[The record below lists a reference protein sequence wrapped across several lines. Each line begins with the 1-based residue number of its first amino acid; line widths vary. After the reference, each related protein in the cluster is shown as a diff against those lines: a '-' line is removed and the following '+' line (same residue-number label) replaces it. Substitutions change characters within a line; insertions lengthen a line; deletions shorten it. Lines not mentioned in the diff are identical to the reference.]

1 MKVII
6 ALCTTFLLISMS
18 FFSVAEEENLFEEGI
33 VAYEAG
39 DYEKAKD
46 LLIILAE
53 QDHSGSQFI
62 IATMYNTGKGVKKDI
77 DTAIR
82 WYIQASNN
90 GNASAA
96 YMLASKYRYGDG
108 VIQDYEQALKFYTIA
123 SSKKDVPSMDA
134 LASMY
139 EFGLG
144 VNQDPVKAH
153 MWYNIA
159 ASKGSILGKEF
170 RNIISK
176 NMTKEQIDEAQKLAR
191 ECVAKDYKGC

>member
-1 MKVII
+1 MKVMTSFF
-6 ALCTTFLLISMS
+6 ASLLLISTA
-18 FFSVAEEENLFEEGI
+18 FFSVAEEQNLFEEGI

-53 QDHSGSQFI
+53 QGHSGSQVI
-62 IATMYNTGKGVKKDI
+62 IATMYDTGKGVKKDI

-96 YMLASKYRYGDG
+96 YTVAHKYRYGDG
-108 VIQDYEQALKFYTIA
+108 VIQDYEQALKYYTIA
-123 SSKKDVPSMDA
+123 SSKKNVPSMVA

-139 EFGLG
+139 EFRLG
-144 VNQDPVKAH
+144 VNQDYIKAH

-159 ASKGSILGKEF
+159 ASKGSALGKDL
-170 RNIISK
+170 RNMISK
-176 NMTKEQIDEAQKLAR
+176 QMTNEQISLAQKLAR
-191 ECVAKDYKGC
+191 ECVAKNYKDC